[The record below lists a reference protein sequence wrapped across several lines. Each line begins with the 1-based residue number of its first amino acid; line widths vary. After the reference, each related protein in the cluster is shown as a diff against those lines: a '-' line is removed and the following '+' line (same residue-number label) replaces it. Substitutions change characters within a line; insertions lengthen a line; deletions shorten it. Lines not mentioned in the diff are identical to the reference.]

1 MKYPPRATYFDPLN
15 MTSRESRDHWLQ
27 MDDARLAADCHFD
40 AYRASGP
47 GGQKR
52 NKTSSAVR
60 LRHKPSGLIA
70 IAEESRSQHENKA
83 KAIRRLRL
91 MIALQ
96 IRCPWDDPSPI
107 IREHRNQ
114 SGGFEISTRHSI
126 YPRLAAAVLDC
137 LEARQGSVSDA
148 GSALDVRTAQL
159 SRFLTRDQKL
169 LSAANQIREKW
180 GLKPLRPAS
189 G

>member
-1 MKYPPRATYFDPLN
+1 MISQT
-15 MTSRESRDHWLQ
+15 TRDNWLRL
-27 MDDARLAADCHFD
+27 DDAQLLADCRVD
-40 AYRASGP
+40 TYRASGP

-83 KAIRRLRL
+83 RAIRRLRM

-96 IRCPWDDPSPI
+96 IRCPCERQDPPAI
-107 IREHRNQ
+107 IREHLNPA
-114 SGGFEISTRHSI
+114 GGFEISMRHVD
-126 YPRLAAAVLDC
+126 YPRLVGAVLDC
-137 LEARQGSVSDA
+137 LHAHEGSISET
-148 GSALDVRTAQL
+148 GSALEVRTSQL
-159 SRFLTRDQKL
+159 SRFLTGDLKL
-169 LSAANQIREKW
+169 LAAANQIREKW
-180 GLKPLRPAS
+180 GLKPLRPAA